1 MSTARLPPSDPE
13 PKSGAKLGMFAASRD
28 AAEEP
33 AQPWKPEPEP
43 AVSSGRCSVV
53 VLPPL
58 DVPVVPVVVELLEM
72 IAEDDPVPGPHPT
85 LVQGTS
91 HDLDAMAEGI
101 LAY

>member
-72 IAEDDPVPGPHPT
+72 IAEDDPVPPETEMLAVTVAHGAS
-85 LVQGTS
+85 L
-91 HDLDAMAEGI
+91 EGV
-101 LAY
+101 